1 MYFFHEIYSLLQNIY
16 KIYMLSKP
24 YIFLV
29 ISKNLTYPNHLF
41 ALKFKKISRKF
52 YFLILDIK
60 LRVYKYTIFIKR
72 KLILI

>member
-1 MYFFHEIYSLLQNIY
+1 MYFFPEIYSLLQNIY

-41 ALKFKKISRKF
+41 ASKYKKYHGNF
-52 YFLILDIK
+52 
-60 LRVYKYTIFIKR
+60 IF
-72 KLILI
+72 